1 MMDRLQSM
9 QIFAAVVDAGGL
21 AGAARR
27 LGISP
32 PAVTRAIAELERRLG
47 AKLLTRTTRVV
58 RVTDAGARYVED
70 CRRILAEVAEA
81 DESAAGIHAAPRGRL
96 TVTAP
101 ALFGGLHV
109 TAIVVEYLRRYP
121 EVGVACWFVDRVVN
135 MVDEG
140 ADVAIRI
147 GELPDS
153 SAHAIRVGAVRR
165 VVCATPAYLQRQG
178 TPKQPADLGRHV
190 IIGAVTAAPIVEWKF
205 GAGGAPRVL
214 RLEPRLSAM
223 TNDAAIAAATA
234 DFGLAQV
241 LSYQVADQ
249 LRTGALRAVLV
260 DHEPDPLPVHVVHG
274 EGPRAAQKIRT
285 FVDLAV
291 EHLRQHPAIH

>member
-1 MMDRLQSM
+1 MDRLQSM
-9 QIFAAVVDAGGL
+9 QIFAAVVEAGGL

-70 CRRILAEVAEA
+70 CRRILADVAEA
-81 DESAAGIHAAPRGRL
+81 DESAAGMHAAPRGRL
-96 TVTAP
+96 TLTAP

-109 TAIVVEYLRRYP
+109 TPIVVEYLRRHP
-121 EVGVACWFVDRVVN
+121 EVSVACWFVDRVVN
-135 MVDEG
+135 MIEEG
-140 ADVAIRI
+140 ADVAVRI

-165 VVCATPAYLQRQG
+165 VVCATAAYLKRHG
-178 TPKQPADLGRHV
+178 TPKEPADLRRHA
-190 IIGAVTAAPIVEWKF
+190 IIGATAAPVAEWKF

-214 RLEPRLSAM
+214 RLEPRLSAT

-234 DFGLAQV
+234 GFGLAQV
-241 LSYQVADQ
+241 LSYQVADA
-249 LRTGALRAVLV
+249 LRAGTLRAVLV
-260 DHEPDPLPVHVVHG
+260 DHEPEPLPVNVVHG
-274 EGPRAAQKIRT
+274 EGLRAAQKIRT

-291 EHLRQHPAIH
+291 ERLRRHPAIR